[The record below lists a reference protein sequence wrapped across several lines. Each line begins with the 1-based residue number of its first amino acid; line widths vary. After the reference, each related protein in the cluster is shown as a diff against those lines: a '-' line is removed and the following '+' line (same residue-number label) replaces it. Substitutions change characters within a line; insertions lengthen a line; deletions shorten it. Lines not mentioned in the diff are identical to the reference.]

1 VSPGFPGLFVFAK
14 LLERSSAS
22 YQHMP
27 KISAIIHAENDER
40 RLGRA
45 LESLRACD
53 EVVVVDHASKDRT
66 REVAREH
73 GATIR
78 IGVPG
83 VEPGAYIIDLR
94 YDWIFCLLPSEA
106 VGESLEASLLEW
118 KQQEHDADRGVGYC
132 VAVREESDGGW
143 RDLPSELR
151 LANRKKINW
160 TDQLPPNNSP
170 GQKLAGELLRF
181 SKP

>member
-1 VSPGFPGLFVFAK
+1 
-14 LLERSSAS
+14 
-22 YQHMP
+22 MT

-40 RLGRA
+40 RIGRA

-53 EVVVVDHASKDRT
+53 EVVLVDHASKDRT

-73 GATIR
+73 GATVK

-94 YDWIFCLLPSEA
+94 YDWILCLLPNEA
-106 VGESLEASLLEW
+106 VGESLEASLHEW
-118 KQQEHDADRGVGYC
+118 KHAGHDSDHAVGYC
-132 VAVREESDGGW
+132 VAVREETENGW
-143 RDLPSELR
+143 RDLTPQMR
-151 LANRKKINW
+151 LANRKQINW
-160 TDQLPPNNSP
+160 TDQLPPYTDPCQSLP
-170 GQKLAGELLRF
+170 GELLRF